1 MICSHCKNMEQW
13 TLLQSGRPE
22 GYSTGGLLLADPMW
36 YNFYFS
42 YCSCFV
48 LLYCKYKSSL
58 VSVFV
63 YFQKLIV
70 EDFKKHKNKEAT
82 TSKGEL
88 WIIMSATMSQII
100 FWHISALK
108 HERNRSMMESFDVSN
123 HLKQLKIFIFL
134 CVYFSLCFFLHY

>member
-13 TLLQSGRPE
+13 TLLQTGRPE

-63 YFQKLIV
+63 HFQKLIV

-100 FWHISALK
+100 FWYISALK
-108 HERNRSMMESFDVSN
+108 HERNRPLMESFDVSD
-123 HLKQLKIFIFL
+123 HLKQLKIFFFL